1 MQAWLNMWLEFAV
14 DFILA
19 PMIFLKVL
27 WIFSLLQNQ
36 HSKFQLYLETVDK
49 KSHLGECSLL
59 IKSAIIVK
67 VIIYFSLHSINLFKN
82 WN

>member
-1 MQAWLNMWLEFAV
+1 MWVEFAV
-14 DFILA
+14 DFIPA
-19 PMIFLKVL
+19 PMVFLKVL
-27 WIFSLLQNQ
+27 WISSLHQNQ
-36 HSKFQLYLETVDK
+36 HSNFQLYLEIVDK

-67 VIIYFSLHSINLFKN
+67 VIIYFSLHSTNLFKN

>member
-1 MQAWLNMWLEFAV
+1 MG
-14 DFILA
+14 
-19 PMIFLKVL
+19 FLKVL
-27 WIFSLLQNQ
+27 WISSLLQNQ

-49 KSHLGECSLL
+49 KSHLGECLLL

-67 VIIYFSLHSINLFKN
+67 VIIYFSLHSTNLFKN